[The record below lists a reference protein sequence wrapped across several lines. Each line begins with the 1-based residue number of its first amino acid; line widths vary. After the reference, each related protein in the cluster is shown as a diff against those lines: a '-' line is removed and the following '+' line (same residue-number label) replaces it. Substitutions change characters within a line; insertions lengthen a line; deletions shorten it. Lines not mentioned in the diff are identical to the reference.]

1 MRRSRASLNS
11 PDRRKN
17 VAPIILLALG
27 LVFAYGLI
35 TFLLHIRD
43 IRVVLQH

>member
-1 MRRSRASLNS
+1 MKGSRASLNA
-11 PDRRKN
+11 PERKKN

-27 LVFAYGLI
+27 LVFAYALI

-43 IRVVLQH
+43 IRVVLGR